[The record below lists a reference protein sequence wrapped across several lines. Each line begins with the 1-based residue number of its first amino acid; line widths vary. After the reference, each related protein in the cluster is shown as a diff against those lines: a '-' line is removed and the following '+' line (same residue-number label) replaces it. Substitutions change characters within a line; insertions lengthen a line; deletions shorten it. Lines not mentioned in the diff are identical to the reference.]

1 VSGEAE
7 ELRKQ
12 LAEKDEQIARQEVQC
27 RKLLT
32 ALETLLGIAK
42 TWEREIAS
50 ILEDADHP
58 ARAAT
63 MAKVKRADSLA
74 QQARALR
81 ALGRSIPE
89 IAEALDRS
97 HRQVS
102 RYFPRDTS
110 SESH

>member
-1 VSGEAE
+1 MSGEAE
-7 ELRKQ
+7 GLRKQ
-12 LAEKDEQIARQEVQC
+12 LAEKDEQIARLEVQC

-32 ALETLLGIAK
+32 VLEALLGTVE

-50 ILEDADHP
+50 VLEDADHP

-63 MAKVKRADSLA
+63 MAKAKRADSLA

-81 ALGRSIPE
+81 AQGRSIPE
-89 IAEALDRS
+89 ISEALDRS

-102 RYFPRDTS
+102 RYFRDTTS
-110 SESH
+110 KSH

>member
-1 VSGEAE
+1 MSGEAE
-7 ELRKQ
+7 GLRKQ
-12 LAEKDEQIARQEVQC
+12 LAEKDEQIAHLEVQC
-27 RKLLT
+27 RKLLIGLE
-32 ALETLLGIAK
+32 ALIGLHE
-42 TWEREIAS
+42 TWERGLAS

-81 ALGRSIPE
+81 AQGRSIPE
-89 IAEALDRS
+89 IAESLDRS
-97 HRQVS
+97 PRQVS
-102 RYFPRDTS
+102 RYFPRDTT

>member
-1 VSGEAE
+1 MSGEAE

-12 LAEKDEQIARQEVQC
+12 LAEKDEQIAHLEVQC
-27 RKLLT
+27 RKLLIG
-32 ALETLLGIAK
+32 LETLLE
-42 TWEREIAS
+42 TWDRELTS

-63 MAKVKRADSLA
+63 MAKVKKADSLA

-81 ALGRSIPE
+81 AQGRSIPE

-102 RYFPRDTS
+102 RYFTRDTT